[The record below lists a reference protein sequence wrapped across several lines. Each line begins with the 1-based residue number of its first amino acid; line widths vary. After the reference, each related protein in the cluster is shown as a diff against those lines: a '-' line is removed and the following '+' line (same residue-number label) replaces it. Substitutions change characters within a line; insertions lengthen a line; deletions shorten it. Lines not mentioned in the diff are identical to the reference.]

1 MALFRELP
9 LELEE
14 GLQQEWQQEQG
25 QRVQALGLLKWKG
38 QQQEGQAQKHKREPE
53 QQQRGR
59 EQEELEM
66 PEDLHLL
73 APEPNKVTRK
83 QETKLGEAKNEETMA
98 QKIAEEVSPRETT
111 TRTQT
116 VTTEAMLAMLATL
129 ATPESILFQ
138 QSFLFCMLSF
148 ALLLVAVSSQLA
160 TRVSFLP
167 S

>member
-1 MALFRELP
+1 
-9 LELEE
+9 
-14 GLQQEWQQEQG
+14 
-25 QRVQALGLLKWKG
+25 
-38 QQQEGQAQKHKREPE
+38 
-53 QQQRGR
+53 
-59 EQEELEM
+59 M

-116 VTTEAMLAMLATL
+116 VTTKAMLATL

-167 S
+167 F